1 MVISESGASI
11 ENLENMSN
19 YIANKINLYNISN
32 KSILFSWENV
42 TGRHWHRSHSEAG
55 HWEVSQS
62 LREMYVNEETKK
74 DVRGT
79 AFFDEYKPFILKI

>member
-42 TGRHWHRSHSEAG
+42 TGRHCRCHIQRQDIG
-55 HWEVSQS
+55 K
-62 LREMYVNEETKK
+62 LVN
-74 DVRGT
+74 R
-79 AFFDEYKPFILKI
+79 